1 MQLQRGLANLSEVED
16 AGVVMATP
24 ANLELMQ
31 QNDLLPDE
39 AMEARPEDLLIVVR
53 AKGANQ
59 AETALGQV
67 DELLAARRSTVVKD
81 FHPKS
86 LKAAAGMVPEPGWV
100 LVSVPGRYAADVSR
114 EALELNRHVFLYSD
128 NVSLEDEISLK
139 DLAGSKG
146 LLLMGPDC
154 GTAIIN
160 GIGLGFA
167 NRVRRGSIGIVA
179 AAGTGLQAVSSRIHT
194 LGQGISHAIG
204 TGGRDMKVE
213 VGGSTAQQGLDL
225 LARDPQ
231 TSVIILISKPPD
243 PAVARRLLKQAR
255 ASGKPVVI
263 NFIGYAQPARK
274 IGNLHFAS
282 SLYEAADTALELHS
296 SDAVDAEPPA
306 ETEKQVTRRY
316 VRGLFSGGTLAGE
329 AFRGLQVVLGQVY
342 SNVAPASEVLPDPLQ
357 SQGHTILDL
366 GEDVFTVGRLH
377 PMIDNDL
384 RLRQIRR
391 EAADPEVAMILLDV
405 VLGDGAHP
413 DPASELGP
421 AIAAMVETHG
431 IEVVVIMVGTDEDPQ
446 DLKAQRRALEQAGAR
461 VFGDSMA
468 AVTYIGERIPG
479 VVDKPLTGVPLE
491 HLMVPVAAI
500 NIGLETFYTSLSEQG
515 VEVVHVDWRPPA
527 GGDEKLMSIL
537 EKMR

>member
-1 MQLQRGLANLSEVED
+1 
-16 AGVVMATP
+16 MATS

-39 AMEARPEDLLIVVR
+39 ASAARPEDLLIVVR
-53 AKGANQ
+53 ARGAKQ
-59 AETALGQV
+59 AEAALEQV
-67 DELLAARRSTVVKD
+67 DQLLAARRSTVVKD

-86 LKAAAGMVPEPGWV
+86 LRAAAGMVPEPGWV
-100 LVSVPGRYAADVSR
+100 LISVPGRYAAEVAR
-114 EALELNRHVFLYSD
+114 EALGFNRHVFLYSD
-128 NVSLEDEISLK
+128 NVSLEDEIALK
-139 DLAGSKG
+139 DLAISKG
-146 LLLMGPDC
+146 LLVMGPDC

-167 NRVRRGSIGIVA
+167 NRVRRGPIGLVA
-179 AAGTGLQAVSSRIHT
+179 AAGTGLQAVSSRIHA

-213 VGGSTAQQGLDL
+213 IGGSTARQALDL

-231 TSVIILISKPPD
+231 TSVIVLISKPPD
-243 PAVARRLLKQAR
+243 PTVARRLLKQAR

-263 NFIGYAQPARK
+263 NFIGYAQPARQ

-282 SLYEAADTALELHS
+282 SLNEAAEL
-296 SDAVDAEPPA
+296 AVNLLGSEELDVQHVDQPDEQ
-306 ETEKQVTRRY
+306 ETRRY
-316 VRGLFSGGTLAGE
+316 VRGLFSGGTLASE

-342 SNVAPASEVLPDPLQ
+342 SNVAPDSEVMPDPLK

-384 RLRQIRR
+384 RLRLIRR
-391 EAADPEVAMILLDV
+391 EAADPEVALILLDI

-413 DPASELGP
+413 NPATELGP
-421 AIAAMVETHG
+421 AITAVVETHA
-431 IEVVVIMVGTDEDPQ
+431 IEVVVILVGTDEDPQ
-446 DLKAQRRALEQAGAR
+446 DLKAQRRILEQAGAH
-461 VFGDSMA
+461 VFEDAMS
-468 AVTYIGERIPG
+468 AVEHIGEHFAG
-479 VVDKPLTGVPLE
+479 TADKILVGVPLE

-500 NIGLETFYTSLSEQG
+500 NVGLETFYASLTEQG
-515 VEVVHVDWRPPA
+515 AEVVHVDWRPPA
-527 GGDEKLMSIL
+527 GGDQKLMSIL